1 MKKIVS
7 FKGTFLSN
15 MFEIENG
22 FEFNG
27 LRFRNSEAAFQAEK
41 CANPEDKVRFC
52 NLNGYQA
59 KKLGKS
65 IELRK
70 DWEEIKLSVMKNVLI
85 AKFSNKE
92 LFQKL
97 LETKDYYLEEGNNWN
112 DTFWGVCNNKGENHL
127 GLILM
132 EIRDGAP
139 TSSPK
144 APSNKKI
151 TNWALI
157 EHVGTIASQTLVSAI
172 YSKAYSL
179 NQCEKIFTYKQLVQ
193 LMNPNCTSASE
204 KQKAWLRGTKHPRQ
218 VIIVTSIHN
227 LFNIDY
233 IVAHWIEKDTPEIT
247 ILAVSDDCVVK
258 EYNWTELYP
267 ELAQTMG
274 GATNSKARRC
284 ANIWAKA
291 LGWQFTAP
299 LYRDNDYSNTID
311 FGTKAWKNIIHA
323 QQSVTGSTMVCYN
336 KEHKID
342 FTAYEG
348 YRVVTLKD
356 KNGNTQID
364 KYGNVV
370 YGAYRESEG
379 KPSNSITKNLKTM
392 DTDSLTKYTSK
403 PETYR
408 KAHCVA
414 SDAECNEFFAF
425 YKELYKNNLLEEALE
440 PDWYICPDCG
450 RPVYV
455 SPYAENKCCEYCNH
469 EFELDI
475 EFTAYYENN
484 FDEAI

>member
-1 MKKIVS
+1 M
-7 FKGTFLSN
+7 
-15 MFEIENG
+15 
-22 FEFNG
+22 
-27 LRFRNSEAAFQAEK
+27 A
-41 CANPEDKVRFC
+41 
-52 NLNGYQA
+52 
-59 KKLGKS
+59 
-65 IELRK
+65 
-70 DWEEIKLSVMKNVLI
+70 
-85 AKFSNKE
+85 
-92 LFQKL
+92 
-97 LETKDYYLEEGNNWN
+97 
-112 DTFWGVCNNKGENHL
+112 
-127 GLILM
+127 
-132 EIRDGAP
+132 
-139 TSSPK
+139 
-144 APSNKKI
+144 KI

-179 NQCEKIFTYKQLVQ
+179 NRCEKIFTYKQLVQ

-311 FGTKAWKNIIHA
+311 FGTKAWKNITLAKSIKRNGMVYVPSYKPEDNPTPA
-323 QQSVTGSTMVCYN
+323 QL
-336 KEHKID
+336 KEARILGELR
-342 FTAYEG
+342 AY
-348 YRVVTLKD
+348 
-356 KNGNTQID
+356 
-364 KYGNVV
+364 
-370 YGAYRESEG
+370 
-379 KPSNSITKNLKTM
+379 SNM

-475 EFTAYYENN
+475 EFTAYYENS

>member
-65 IELRK
+65 VELRK

-311 FGTKAWKNIIHA
+311 FGTKAWKNI
-323 QQSVTGSTMVCYN
+323 YN
-336 KEHKID
+336 AKHFSPTEKEFKK
-342 FTAYEG
+342 
-348 YRVVTLKD
+348 L
-356 KNGNTQID
+356 
-364 KYGNVV
+364 
-370 YGAYRESEG
+370 
-379 KPSNSITKNLKTM
+379 KNLHEIRHYSKM
-392 DTDSLTKYTSK
+392 DTDDLTKYTSK

>member
-1 MKKIVS
+1 M
-7 FKGTFLSN
+7 
-15 MFEIENG
+15 
-22 FEFNG
+22 
-27 LRFRNSEAAFQAEK
+27 A
-41 CANPEDKVRFC
+41 
-52 NLNGYQA
+52 
-59 KKLGKS
+59 
-65 IELRK
+65 
-70 DWEEIKLSVMKNVLI
+70 
-85 AKFSNKE
+85 
-92 LFQKL
+92 
-97 LETKDYYLEEGNNWN
+97 
-112 DTFWGVCNNKGENHL
+112 
-127 GLILM
+127 
-132 EIRDGAP
+132 
-139 TSSPK
+139 
-144 APSNKKI
+144 KI

-267 ELAQTMG
+267 ELVQTMG

-311 FGTKAWKNIIHA
+311 FGTKAWKNINLAKSIKRDGMVYVPSYKPEDNPTPA
-323 QQSVTGSTMVCYN
+323 QL
-336 KEHKID
+336 KEARILGELR
-342 FTAYEG
+342 AY
-348 YRVVTLKD
+348 
-356 KNGNTQID
+356 
-364 KYGNVV
+364 
-370 YGAYRESEG
+370 
-379 KPSNSITKNLKTM
+379 SNM

>member
-1 MKKIVS
+1 M
-7 FKGTFLSN
+7 
-15 MFEIENG
+15 
-22 FEFNG
+22 
-27 LRFRNSEAAFQAEK
+27 A
-41 CANPEDKVRFC
+41 
-52 NLNGYQA
+52 
-59 KKLGKS
+59 
-65 IELRK
+65 
-70 DWEEIKLSVMKNVLI
+70 
-85 AKFSNKE
+85 
-92 LFQKL
+92 
-97 LETKDYYLEEGNNWN
+97 
-112 DTFWGVCNNKGENHL
+112 
-127 GLILM
+127 
-132 EIRDGAP
+132 
-139 TSSPK
+139 
-144 APSNKKI
+144 KI

-311 FGTKAWKNIIHA
+311 FGTKAWKNI
-323 QQSVTGSTMVCYN
+323 YN
-336 KEHKID
+336 TKHFSPTKEEFKK
-342 FTAYEG
+342 
-348 YRVVTLKD
+348 L
-356 KNGNTQID
+356 
-364 KYGNVV
+364 
-370 YGAYRESEG
+370 
-379 KPSNSITKNLKTM
+379 KNLNEIRHYSKM
-392 DTDSLTKYTSK
+392 NTDDLTKYTSK

-475 EFTAYYENN
+475 EFTAYYENS